1 MGRIASLELP
11 ELPPS
16 EYKFSMYRVAAE
28 FKPELVTGGSG
39 YNPAPYWQNEISSI
53 PLGCSYILA
62 ALRAAHDLYQPGGL
76 LATSF
81 CLNAKSSESPDF
93 TLHFY
98 SAFPGLIISTIGLKI
113 YMYILKMYKT

>member
-1 MGRIASLELP
+1 MC
-11 ELPPS
+11 
-16 EYKFSMYRVAAE
+16 RVAAE
-28 FKPELVTGGSG
+28 FKPELVPGGSG

-98 SAFPGLIISTIGLKI
+98 SAYPGLIISTIGLKI
-113 YMYILKMYKT
+113 YMYILKMYKNKSTSSYF